1 MEEKEIFELL
11 DKEEYIYEKDKF
23 IILLSKIKKLE
34 RLVLRNQELLCELL
48 NRDGLEGY
56 IDNEDVTF
64 KVILENKKTGK
75 SNYKPE
81 VISKKK
87 KPDVVRQRSLF
98 EDEEDFPFL

>member
-1 MEEKEIFELL
+1 MTEKEIFEIL
-11 DKEEYIYEKDKF
+11 DKEEDIYGKDKF

-64 KVILENKKTGK
+64 KVILEKKKTGK
-75 SNYKPE
+75 SNYKHE

-87 KPDVVRQRSLF
+87 KSNVTRQRSLF
-98 EDEEDFPFL
+98 EDEEDFPF